1 MAVYGRGHDI
11 PAREAPRPAGPPRED
26 RSQRQR
32 PRRRERERKRSGPS
46 FDGRLDGTMRD
57 AGTFGCVGWSDMVD
71 ARFGGNAFAAAK
83 GVERMQRQG
92 LVEVIEARGPKG
104 GAFRVLGLTAKGVE
118 RLGKGPG
125 GQRYWTSSKPRQAAH
140 DAAVYRAAMAAV
152 GDIRKKGGEV
162 GRIVIDTE
170 FRSKVARR
178 VERARAKSGDAA
190 AREAARAIADE
201 LHLPCKDG
209 KVSYP
214 DARIE
219 YTDSRGDA
227 GRVDIEVATGHYRR
241 GTVAGKSA
249 AGFTVYTTSSL
260 AAAARAASRGGGG
273 GAGGGDDGGGGR
285 GSPDDDRGLISL

>member
-1 MAVYGRGHDI
+1 MFTFLRNLH
-11 PAREAPRPAGPPRED
+11 E
-26 RSQRQR
+26 
-32 PRRRERERKRSGPS
+32 
-46 FDGRLDGTMRD
+46 RLDGAMRD

-83 GVERMQRQG
+83 GVERLQCQG

-104 GAFRVLGLTAKGVE
+104 GAFKVLGLTGKGVE
-118 RLGKGPG
+118 RLGRGPG

-140 DAAVYRAAMAAV
+140 DAAVYRAAKAATQ
-152 GDIRKKGGEV
+152 DIRKRGGEV
-162 GRIVIDTE
+162 GRVVIDTE

-178 VERARAKSGDAA
+178 VERARAKAGEAA
-190 AREAARAIADE
+190 ARAAAKAIADE

-260 AAAARAASRGGGG
+260 AAAARAARGLGGG
-273 GAGGGDDGGGGR
+273 GAGGSGGGDDGGGG
-285 GSPDDDRGLISL
+285 GGHPDDDRGLISL